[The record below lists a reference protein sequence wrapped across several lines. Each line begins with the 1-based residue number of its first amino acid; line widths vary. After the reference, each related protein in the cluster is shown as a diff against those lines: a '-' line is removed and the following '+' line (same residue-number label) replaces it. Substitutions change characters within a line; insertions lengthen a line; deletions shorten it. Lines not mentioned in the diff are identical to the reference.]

1 MGRVSIEKRVE
12 CCCPQELW
20 GTRNGK
26 MLADGEAGNEITDG

>member
-12 CCCPQELW
+12 CCPQELW
-20 GTRNGK
+20 GTQDGK